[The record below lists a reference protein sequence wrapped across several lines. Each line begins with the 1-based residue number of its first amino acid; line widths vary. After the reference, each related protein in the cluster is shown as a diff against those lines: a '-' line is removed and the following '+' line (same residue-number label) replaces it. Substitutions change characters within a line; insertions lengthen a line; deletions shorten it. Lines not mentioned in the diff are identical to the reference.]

1 MKTESQPLRLGGRGL
16 LLCWGILSTLLA
28 AVAAPTL
35 AQEAQEQDSEEIVET
50 LEVGLAFSPVVQSRV
65 NRELVSLCGG
75 FRCED
80 YRRVVRVAIQP
91 GDSLEQLIDR
101 LTGSMLS
108 EVERTFAAANSP
120 ERVIIEGYV
129 FRGTDAFVTVE
140 VPLLV
145 MFVPRH
151 RWVVERFGIEDDS
164 IFYPEL
170 IRQVETALGN
180 VAPSQIPVPS
190 EALPP
195 LPPPPPPAPPPAQDG
210 TPEGSTE
217 REPIESESEPEPE
230 SESESSS

>member
-1 MKTESQPLRLGGRGL
+1 MKTESQPPTPRFHLKLGGRGL
-16 LLCWGILSTLLA
+16 LLCWGILSTVLA

-35 AQEAQEQDSEEIVET
+35 AQPAQDSEETIET

-75 FRCED
+75 YRCED

-101 LTGSMLS
+101 LTGAMLS
-108 EVERTFAAANSP
+108 EVERTFAVANSP
-120 ERVIIEGYV
+120 ERVIVEGYV
-129 FRGTDAFVTVE
+129 FRGTDAFATVE

-151 RWVVERFGIEDDS
+151 RWVVERFSIEDDS

-180 VAPSQIPVPS
+180 VAPAQIPVPS

-195 LPPPPPPAPPPAQDG
+195 LPPPTPPPAPPAQDG
-210 TPEGSTE
+210 TPEGATE
-217 REPIESESEPEPE
+217 REPIESEA
-230 SESESSS
+230 ESSS